1 MRSPTIGDD
10 KDTQRRIRRADFEGN
25 LAGYA
30 GPCATGHIKDVT
42 GSYTGELLSL
52 ATAGLT
58 AILIVLVLEH
68 DHLLECVAR
77 ENLAA

>member
-1 MRSPTIGDD
+1 
-10 KDTQRRIRRADFEGN
+10 
-25 LAGYA
+25 
-30 GPCATGHIKDVT
+30 VT
-42 GSYTGELLSL
+42 GSYTRGPLSL

-68 DHLLECVAR
+68 DHLLECVAG

>member
-1 MRSPTIGDD
+1 MNTQTTSIIRQPGEGETINAYGDTLEL
-10 KDTQRRIRRADFEGN
+10 KLGTPDTG
-25 LAGYA
+25 G
-30 GPCATGHIKDVT
+30 
-42 GSYTGELLSL
+42 LLSL

-68 DHLLECVAR
+68 DHSLECVAG